1 MNLDTPEDAGMSSDR
16 LARIAPIMED
26 FVKDNRLPGVMTLL
40 KRRGKIVHFG
50 KFGLMDIE
58 AGRPMEEDAIF
69 RIYSMTKPITSVA
82 IMMLLEEGR
91 VGLTDLVSRYI
102 PAFGKTK
109 VYAGMGVLGLQLV
122 NQQPEMTLHHLMT
135 HTSGL
140 SYGWYFDSPVEA
152 LYRQSKVRPFDR
164 DVSLQEIIESI
175 AEIPLLFQPGTQ
187 WRYSIATDVL
197 GHIVQVVSGMP
208 LDTFFKERIFI
219 PLGMDDTD
227 FYVPADKVGRLAQ
240 IYGSEG
246 LFSPQPIPP
255 EAVMGIADITRPT
268 KSPAGGGGLASTL
281 ADYLKFCD
289 CLLANG
295 VYDGGGGGGRLISR
309 KTLAW
314 MTANHIPDALMPIFL
329 GPTERDHGFGLGFRV
344 TTDLGKRRR
353 LSSVGEFGW
362 GGAANT
368 YFWIDPAEELIGL
381 MMTQHMP
388 LSPYPVTERFRNMAY
403 QAIAD

>member
-1 MNLDTPEDAGMSSDR
+1 MYVETPEDVGMSSER
-16 LARIAPIMED
+16 LGRIAPIMED
-26 FVKDNRLPGVMTLL
+26 FVRDNRLPGVMTLI
-40 KRRGKIVHFG
+40 KRRGKIVHFD
-50 KFGLMDIE
+50 KFGLMDIK
-58 AGRPMEEDAIF
+58 AGRPMQEDAIF
-69 RIYSMTKPITSVA
+69 RIYSMTKPITSIA

-91 VGLTDLVSRYI
+91 LGLTDVVSRYI
-102 PAFGKTK
+102 PAFSKTK
-109 VYAGMGVLGLQLV
+109 VYTGMGVLGLQLTH
-122 NQQPEMTLHHLMT
+122 QQPEMTLYHLLT

-140 SYGWYFDSPVEA
+140 SYGWFFDSPVEE

-164 DVSLQEIIESI
+164 DVPLQTIVESI

-197 GHIVQVVSGMP
+197 GHVVQVVADMP
-208 LDTFFKERIFI
+208 LDDFFKERIFK
-219 PLGMDDTD
+219 PLGMDETD
-227 FYVPADKVGRLAQ
+227 FYVPADNVHRLAQ
-240 IYGSEG
+240 IYGSAG
-246 LFSPQPIPP
+246 LFDPQVIPP
-255 EAVMGIADITRPT
+255 AQVMGIADITRPT
-268 KSPAGGGGLASTL
+268 QSPAGGGGLASTL

-295 VYDGGGGGGRLISR
+295 VYDGGRLISR

-314 MTANHIPDALMPIFL
+314 MTANHIPDKLMPIYL
-329 GPTERDHGFGLGFRV
+329 GATERDHGFGLGFRV

-353 LSSVGEFGW
+353 LSSVGEYGW

-381 MMTQHMP
+381 FMTQYMP
-388 LSPYPVTERFRNMAY
+388 LSPYPVTERFRNLVY